1 MPSTASRFKRYLELV
16 ETLGM
21 SQVGAGKFLDI
32 GERTVRRW
40 ASQEI
45 DVPLTVM
52 MLLETMVKYDLT
64 PHQVRALTAKP
75 DKRTDYSDQR
85 RADDD

>member
-1 MPSTASRFKRYLELV
+1 MPPAARLKRYRALIDA
-16 ETLGM
+16 LGM

-40 ASQEI
+40 ASEEI
-45 DVPLTVM
+45 EVPLAVI
-52 MLLETMVKYDLT
+52 MLLETMVKAGLT
-64 PHQVRALTAKP
+64 PHDVRALAGVP

>member
-1 MPSTASRFKRYLELV
+1 MPPATRLKRYRALIDS
-16 ETLGM
+16 LGM

-40 ASQEI
+40 ASEEI
-45 DVPLTVM
+45 EVPLAVI
-52 MLLETMVKYDLT
+52 MLLETMVKAGLT
-64 PHQVRALTAKP
+64 PHDVRVLAGVP